1 MKKYQENALIKYK
14 LIAHITIFYISQKA
28 FLTKFLKK
36 KTKKN
41 PKRNRKP
48 HCHLKATE
56 PLEGWMEGPSI
67 LLFQV

>member
-36 KTKKN
+36 
-41 PKRNRKP
+41 NRKKKRKETENLTATWRP
-48 HCHLKATE
+48 PNLWKA
-56 PLEGWMEGPSI
+56 GWKDPPFF
-67 LLFQV
+67 LFQV